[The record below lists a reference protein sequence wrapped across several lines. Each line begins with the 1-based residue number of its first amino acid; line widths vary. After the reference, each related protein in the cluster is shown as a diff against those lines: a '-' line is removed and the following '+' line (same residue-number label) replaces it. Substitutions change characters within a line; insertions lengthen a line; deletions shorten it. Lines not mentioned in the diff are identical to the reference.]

1 MRLIALCLLA
11 LMGLAQLPAEAAQTR
26 TDSRSSTG
34 KSGKVARATPAPQRS
49 AVIRAPSSNLRQAV
63 ARPGAMVGGRRSM
76 TVDRGAAPQRAAART
91 GGNLR
96 RPAIAQRNA
105 RAGTRVAQNSVPHVG
120 LQRTSWQAGLP
131 AADGEQRDCPV
142 GTMSTLARG
151 HDDVIRCMPM

>member
-34 KSGKVARATPAPQRS
+34 KSGKVARAMPAPQRS
-49 AVIRAPSSNLRQAV
+49 ALRAPSADLRQAV

-76 TVDRGAAPQRAAART
+76 TVEPGAVPQRDAART
-91 GGNLR
+91 GGNQR
-96 RPAIAQRNA
+96 RPAIVQRNA
-105 RAGTRVAQNSVPHVG
+105 RAGTRVAQNSAPRGG

-131 AADGEQRDCPV
+131 AADGEQLDCPV

>member
-11 LMGLAQLPAEAAQTR
+11 LMGLAQLPAEAAQNR
-26 TDSRSSTG
+26 TESRSSTG
-34 KSGKVARATPAPQRS
+34 KSGKVARAMPAPQRS
-49 AVIRAPSSNLRQAV
+49 AVRAPASNLRQAV

-76 TVDRGAAPQRAAART
+76 TVERGAVPQRAAART

-96 RPAIAQRNA
+96 RPAIVQRNA
-105 RAGTRVAQNSVPHVG
+105 RAGTRVAQNSAPR

>member
-11 LMGLAQLPAEAAQTR
+11 LMGLALLPAEAAQNR
-26 TDSRSSTG
+26 TESRSSTG
-34 KSGKVARATPAPQRS
+34 KAGKVARVAPAPQRI
-49 AVIRAPSSNLRQAV
+49 AVRAPSANLREAV
-63 ARPGAMVGGRRSM
+63 ARPGAIVSGRRSM
-76 TVDRGAAPQRAAART
+76 TVERGTVPQRAAART

-105 RAGTRVAQNSVPHVG
+105 RAGTRVAQNSVPYVG